1 MTRHHRFAHLD
12 TDTTASLFRSL
23 AAQTE
28 KGGHGVRILAWR
40 RFAIILRTN
49 RPPNSSPPA
58 AVDLAAADAA
68 ENHD

>member
-23 AAQTE
+23 ADQTE

-49 RPPNSSPPA
+49 RPPNGPA
-58 AVDLAAADAA
+58 AVDVAAPV
-68 ENHD
+68 EESE